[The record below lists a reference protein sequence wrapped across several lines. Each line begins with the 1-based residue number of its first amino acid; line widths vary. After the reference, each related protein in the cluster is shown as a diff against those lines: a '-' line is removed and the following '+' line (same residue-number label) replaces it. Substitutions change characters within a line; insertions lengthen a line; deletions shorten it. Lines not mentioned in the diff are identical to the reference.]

1 MAVTVKGW
9 SQAAWR
15 GRRRQGFS
23 PEGSLW
29 PNHGRL
35 PSPPRQP
42 ENAKGRNLRRG
53 CVNTPG
59 VGGWLC
65 KEPWGQRESQAATL
79 SSAKAAASPSSS
91 PAKLWMRP
99 SSQDQ
104 TIPGRKDGCLS
115 SRESHMSHNQSLPSH
130 SQYQPL
136 PSHES
141 RTPLVS
147 RDRIR
152 T

>member
-1 MAVTVKGW
+1 MPRLLSRGEPLAKSWT
-9 SQAAWR
+9 SAFTTQAAR
-15 GRRRQGFS
+15 KC
-23 PEGSLW
+23 EGKES
-29 PNHGRL
+29 
-35 PSPPRQP
+35 Q
-42 ENAKGRNLRRG
+42 
-53 CVNTPG
+53 TPG

-79 SSAKAAASPSSS
+79 SWAKAAASPTSS

-115 SRESHMSHNQSLPSH
+115 SRESHTSHNQSLPSH